1 MKQIIRP
8 RHKPTFSTPLHSQN
22 SGDRHW
28 FWTTPWLMI
37 LIIGLIGI
45 VGVLALYSAAH
56 GAWRPWAMMHS
67 IRIGIGFIL
76 MLVVAMFPIDF
87 IRKYAL
93 LWWVGAVILLAI
105 LEVLGTGNGVQ
116 RWFSVGGF
124 NLQPS
129 EPAKLAVIVMLAAYF
144 HDIYSESMRYLR
156 TYIPVIAIVGIP
168 FIQVLLQPDL
178 GTSLMLVL
186 SAAVLVFVAGIPRWM
201 VVSTIGLILAA
212 VPIGWSMLYP
222 YQKSRIMVFL
232 NPDLDALGA
241 GYQVTQSKIAL
252 GSGGVVGKGYL
263 LGSQSH
269 LEFLPERQTDFIFT
283 MIGEEFGFF
292 GCLYVIGLYSG
303 LIFLLL
309 KYSFSVGTTFSRLLI
324 IGVAAMISFYVTVNI
339 GMVSGI
345 LPVVGAP
352 LPLISYGGT
361 AMLTVFLGLGLVIS
375 AMRNDKEIKD

>member
-1 MKQIIRP
+1 MKQIIQP

-22 SGDRHW
+22 SGDRNW

-37 LIIGLIGI
+37 LIIGLIGM

-56 GAWRPWAMMHS
+56 GAWRPWSMMHGM
-67 IRIGIGFIL
+67 RIGIGFVL
-76 MLVVAMFPIDF
+76 MLVVAMFPINF
-87 IRKYAL
+87 IRKYAV
-93 LWWVGAVILLAI
+93 LWWAGAVILLAI
-105 LEVLGTGNGVQ
+105 LEVLGTGKGVQ

-144 HDIYSESMRYLR
+144 HNIYSESMRYLR
-156 TYIPVIAIVGIP
+156 TYIPVVAIVGIP

-178 GTSLMLVL
+178 GTSLMLLL
-186 SAAVLVFVAGIPRWM
+186 SASVLIYVAGIPRWM
-201 VVSTIGLILAA
+201 VMSAIGLVLAA
-212 VPIGWSMLYP
+212 VPIGWSMLYA

-263 LGSQSH
+263 QGSQSH
-269 LEFLPERQTDFIFT
+269 LDFLPERQTDFIFT

-292 GCLYVIGLYSG
+292 GCLYVIGLYTG

-309 KYSFSVGTTFSRLLI
+309 KYSFSVRTTFSRLLI

-375 AMRNDKEIKD
+375 AMRNDKEIRD

>member
-1 MKQIIRP
+1 MKQLIQP
-8 RHKPTFSTPLHSQN
+8 RHKPTFTTPLQSQN
-22 SGDRHW
+22 SVARHW
-28 FWTTPWLMI
+28 FWTTPWLM
-37 LIIGLIGI
+37 LLVIGLIGM

-56 GAWRPWAMMHS
+56 GSWRPWAMMHG

-76 MLVVAMFPIDF
+76 MLIVAMFPINF
-87 IRKYAL
+87 FRRYAL
-93 LWWVGAVILLAI
+93 VWWALAVLLLAV
-105 LEVLGTGNGVQ
+105 LEIIGTGKGVQ
-116 RWFSVGGF
+116 RWFSIGGF

-129 EPAKLAVIVMLAAYF
+129 EPAKLAVLVMLAAYF
-144 HDIYSESMRYLR
+144 HNIYADSLRYLR
-156 TYIPVIAIVGIP
+156 TYIPVVAIVSIP

-178 GTSLMLVL
+178 GTSLMLLL
-186 SAAVLVFVAGIPRWM
+186 SASIVIFVAGIPRWM
-201 VVSTIGLILAA
+201 VMTAISLLLAA

-252 GSGGVVGKGYL
+252 GSGGIVGKGYL
-263 LGSQSH
+263 QGSQSH
-269 LEFLPERQTDFIFT
+269 LDFLPERQTDFIFT

-292 GCLYVIGLYSG
+292 GCVYVIALYTA

-309 KYSFSVGTTFSRLLI
+309 KYSFSVKTTFSRLLI
-324 IGVAAMISFYVTVNI
+324 IGVASMISFYVTVNI

-375 AMRNDKEIKD
+375 AMRNDQDIKD

>member
-201 VVSTIGLILAA
+201 VVSTIGLIMAA

-252 GSGGVVGKGYL
+252 GSGGGVGKGYL
-263 LGSQSH
+263 QGSQSH

>member
-201 VVSTIGLILAA
+201 VFSTIGLIMAA

-263 LGSQSH
+263 QGSQSH

>member
-93 LWWVGAVILLAI
+93 LWWGGAVILLAI

-201 VVSTIGLILAA
+201 VVSTIGLIMAA

-263 LGSQSH
+263 QGSQSH

>member
-1 MKQIIRP
+1 M
-8 RHKPTFSTPLHSQN
+8 
-22 SGDRHW
+22 
-28 FWTTPWLMI
+28 
-37 LIIGLIGI
+37 

-56 GAWRPWAMMHS
+56 GSWQPWAMMHG
-67 IRIGIGFIL
+67 IRIGIGFVL
-76 MLVVAMFPIDF
+76 MLIVAMFPINF
-87 IRKYAL
+87 FRRYAL
-93 LWWVGAVILLAI
+93 VWWAMAVILLAA
-105 LEVLGTGNGVQ
+105 LEIIGTGKGVQ
-116 RWFSVGGF
+116 RWFSIGGF

-129 EPAKLAVIVMLAAYF
+129 EPAKLAVLVMLAAYF
-144 HDIYSESMRYLR
+144 HNIYADSLRYLR
-156 TYIPVIAIVGIP
+156 AYIPVVGIVFIP

-178 GTSLMLVL
+178 GTSLMLLL
-186 SAAVLVFVAGIPRWM
+186 SASVVIFVAGIPRWM
-201 VVSTIGLILAA
+201 VMTAIGLVLAA

-222 YQKSRIMVFL
+222 YQKGRIMVFL

-252 GSGGVVGKGYL
+252 GSGGIVGKGYL
-263 LGSQSH
+263 QGSQSH
-269 LEFLPERQTDFIFT
+269 LDFLPERQTDFIFT

-292 GCLYVIGLYSG
+292 GCIYNIALYTA

-309 KYSFSVGTTFSRLLI
+309 KYSFSVKTTFSRLLI
-324 IGVAAMISFYVTVNI
+324 IGVASMISFYVTVNI

-375 AMRNDKEIKD
+375 AMRNDQDIKD

>member
-1 MKQIIRP
+1 MKQIIQP

-22 SGDRHW
+22 SGDRNW

-37 LIIGLIGI
+37 LIIGLIGM

-56 GAWRPWAMMHS
+56 GAWRPWSMMHGM
-67 IRIGIGFIL
+67 RIGIGFVL
-76 MLVVAMFPIDF
+76 MLVVAMFPINF
-87 IRKYAL
+87 IRKYAV
-93 LWWVGAVILLAI
+93 LWWAGAVILLAI
-105 LEVLGTGNGVQ
+105 LEVLGTGKGVQ

-144 HDIYSESMRYLR
+144 HNIYSESMRYLR
-156 TYIPVIAIVGIP
+156 TYIAVVAIVGIP

-178 GTSLMLVL
+178 GTSLMLLL
-186 SAAVLVFVAGIPRWM
+186 SASVLIYVAGIPRWM
-201 VVSTIGLILAA
+201 VMSAIGLVLAA
-212 VPIGWSMLYP
+212 VPIGWSMLYA

-263 LGSQSH
+263 QGSQSH

>member
-1 MKQIIRP
+1 MKQIIQP

-22 SGDRHW
+22 SGDRNW

-37 LIIGLIGI
+37 LIIGLIGM

-56 GAWRPWAMMHS
+56 GAWRPWSMMHGM
-67 IRIGIGFIL
+67 RIGIGFVL
-76 MLVVAMFPIDF
+76 MLVVAMFPINF
-87 IRKYAL
+87 IRKYAVL
-93 LWWVGAVILLAI
+93 LWAGAVILLAI
-105 LEVLGTGNGVQ
+105 LEVLGTGKGVQ

-144 HDIYSESMRYLR
+144 HNIYSESMRYLR
-156 TYIPVIAIVGIP
+156 TYIPVVAIVGIP

-178 GTSLMLVL
+178 GTSLMLLL
-186 SAAVLVFVAGIPRWM
+186 SASVLIYVAGIPRWM
-201 VVSTIGLILAA
+201 VMSAIGLVLAA
-212 VPIGWSMLYP
+212 VPIGWSMLYA

-263 LGSQSH
+263 QGSQSH
-269 LEFLPERQTDFIFT
+269 LDFLPERQTDFIFT

-292 GCLYVIGLYSG
+292 GCLYVIGLYTG

-309 KYSFSVGTTFSRLLI
+309 KYSFSVRTTFSRLLI

-375 AMRNDKEIKD
+375 AMRNDKEIRD

>member
-1 MKQIIRP
+1 MKQIIQP

-22 SGDRHW
+22 SGDRNW

-37 LIIGLIGI
+37 LIIGLIGM

-56 GAWRPWAMMHS
+56 GAWRPWSMMHGM
-67 IRIGIGFIL
+67 RIGIGFVL
-76 MLVVAMFPIDF
+76 MLVVAMFPINF
-87 IRKYAL
+87 IKKYAV
-93 LWWVGAVILLAI
+93 LWWAGAVILLAI
-105 LEVLGTGNGVQ
+105 LEVLGTGKGVQ

-144 HDIYSESMRYLR
+144 HNIYSESMRYLR
-156 TYIPVIAIVGIP
+156 TYIPVVAIVGIP

-178 GTSLMLVL
+178 GTSLMLLL
-186 SAAVLVFVAGIPRWM
+186 SASVLIYVAGIPRWM
-201 VVSTIGLILAA
+201 VMSAIGLVLAA
-212 VPIGWSMLYP
+212 VPIGWSMLYA

-263 LGSQSH
+263 QGSQSH
-269 LEFLPERQTDFIFT
+269 LDFLPERQTDFIFT

-292 GCLYVIGLYSG
+292 GCLYVIGLYTG

-309 KYSFSVGTTFSRLLI
+309 KYSFSVRTTFSRLLI

-375 AMRNDKEIKD
+375 AMRNDKEIRD

>member
-1 MKQIIRP
+1 MKQIIQP

-22 SGDRHW
+22 SGDRNW

-37 LIIGLIGI
+37 LIIGLIGM

-56 GAWRPWAMMHS
+56 GAWRPWSMMHGM
-67 IRIGIGFIL
+67 RIGIGFVL
-76 MLVVAMFPIDF
+76 MLVVAMFPINF
-87 IRKYAL
+87 IRKYAV
-93 LWWVGAVILLAI
+93 LWWAGAVILLAI
-105 LEVLGTGNGVQ
+105 LEVLGTGKGVQ

-144 HDIYSESMRYLR
+144 HNIYSESMRYLR
-156 TYIPVIAIVGIP
+156 TYIPVVAIVGIP
-168 FIQVLLQPDL
+168 FVQVLLQPDL
-178 GTSLMLVL
+178 GTSLMLLL
-186 SAAVLVFVAGIPRWM
+186 SASVLIYVAGIPRWM
-201 VVSTIGLILAA
+201 VMSAIGLVLAA
-212 VPIGWSMLYP
+212 VPIGWSMLYA

-263 LGSQSH
+263 QGSQSH
-269 LEFLPERQTDFIFT
+269 LDFLPERQTDFIFT

-292 GCLYVIGLYSG
+292 GCLYVIGLYTG

-309 KYSFSVGTTFSRLLI
+309 KYSFSVRTTFSRLLI

-375 AMRNDKEIKD
+375 AMRNDKEIRD

>member
-1 MKQIIRP
+1 MKQIIQP

-22 SGDRHW
+22 SGDRNW

-37 LIIGLIGI
+37 LIIGLIGM

-56 GAWRPWAMMHS
+56 GAWRPWSMMHGM
-67 IRIGIGFIL
+67 RIGIGFVL
-76 MLVVAMFPIDF
+76 MLVVAMFPINL
-87 IRKYAL
+87 IRKYAV
-93 LWWVGAVILLAI
+93 LWWAGAVILLAI
-105 LEVLGTGNGVQ
+105 LEVLGTGKGVQ

-144 HDIYSESMRYLR
+144 HNIYSESMRYLR
-156 TYIPVIAIVGIP
+156 TYIPVVAIVGIP

-178 GTSLMLVL
+178 GTSLMLLL
-186 SAAVLVFVAGIPRWM
+186 SASVLIYVAGIPRWM
-201 VVSTIGLILAA
+201 VMSAIGLVLAA
-212 VPIGWSMLYP
+212 VPIGWSMLYA

-263 LGSQSH
+263 QGSQSH
-269 LEFLPERQTDFIFT
+269 LDFLPERQTDFIFT

-292 GCLYVIGLYSG
+292 GCLYVIGLYTG

-309 KYSFSVGTTFSRLLI
+309 KYSFSVRTTFSRLLI

-375 AMRNDKEIKD
+375 AMRNDKEIRD

>member
-1 MKQIIRP
+1 MKQLIQP
-8 RHKPTFSTPLHSQN
+8 RHKPTFNVPLQSQN
-22 SGDRHW
+22 SGDKHW
-28 FWTTPWLMI
+28 FWTTPWLM
-37 LIIGLIGI
+37 LLVVGLIGM

-56 GAWRPWAMMHS
+56 GAWRPWAMMHA
-67 IRIGIGFIL
+67 IRLGIGFIL
-76 MLVVAMFPIDF
+76 MLVVAMFPIHF
-87 IRKYAL
+87 FRRYAVV
-93 LWWVGAVILLAI
+93 WWGLAVVMLAV
-105 LEVLGTGNGVQ
+105 LEVIGTGKGVQ
-116 RWFSVGGF
+116 RWFSIGGF

-129 EPAKLAVIVMLAAYF
+129 EPAKLAVLVMLATYF
-144 HDIYSESMRYLR
+144 HNIYADSMQYLR
-156 TYIPVIAIVGIP
+156 TYIPVLAIVFIP
-168 FIQVLLQPDL
+168 FIQILLQPDL
-178 GTSLMLVL
+178 GTSLMLLL
-186 SAAVLVFVAGIPRWM
+186 SASIIIFVAGIPRWM
-201 VVSTIGLILAA
+201 VTTVIGLVLAA
-212 VPIGWSMLYP
+212 VPIAWSMLYS

-263 LGSQSH
+263 QGSQSH
-269 LEFLPERQTDFIFT
+269 LDFLPERQTDFIFT

-292 GCLYVIGLYSG
+292 GCIYVIALYTA

-309 KYSFSVGTTFSRLLI
+309 KYSFSVKTTFSRLLI

-361 AMLTVFLGLGLVIS
+361 AMLTVFLGLGLVMS
-375 AMRNDKEIKD
+375 AMRNDQDMKD

>member
-263 LGSQSH
+263 QGSQSH

>member
-201 VVSTIGLILAA
+201 VVSTIGLIMAA

-263 LGSQSH
+263 QGSQSH